1 MQKVSYEYNKIF
13 QKQPPDVFCKK
24 RCSEKFRN
32 FQRKI
37 PVLKSLFNEVAGPQV
52 FFFSQVDF
60 FPVNNAKLLKTPI
73 LRNIGQRLLLF
84 IFIFIFFYFFFF
96 LVSLKGIPWT
106 SPDAVLARIGISNAP
121 LSKTTEGKIS
131 GASSHVYLIT
141 YQIKSKETIT

>member
-24 RCSEKFRN
+24 RRSEKFRN

-84 IFIFIFFYFFFF
+84 IFIIFFF
-96 LVSLKGIPWT
+96 LLFLFFGFSQG
-106 SPDAVLARIGISNAP
+106 GP
-121 LSKTTEGKIS
+121 LNKSRRS
-131 GASSHVYLIT
+131 FST
-141 YQIKSKETIT
+141 YRHFKRAFIKNYRRKNFWR